1 MTSQAGG
8 HGEGVIQ
15 YVLHHEAGCPPD
27 PAVISAL
34 EAVRSDLFAR
44 GLIGRDPRRYDGLG
58 YGNVSCRAGSGFVI
72 SGTQTGHL
80 PALADNQYVTVS
92 GWDIPC
98 FALRSYGDVKPSSEA
113 MTHAMLYDALPDA
126 GAILHVHAP
135 EAWHRLRLSGFP
147 ETPPEAGY
155 GSPAM
160 VSAVAALAIRHGW
173 RDEGVM
179 VMAGHQDGLIA
190 FGADLAGGHRLLMT
204 AMAAP

>member
-1 MTSQAGG
+1 MPTQAGG

-15 YVLHHEAGCPPD
+15 YVLHHEAGSPPCPD
-27 PAVISAL
+27 VVTGLESVRRAL
-34 EAVRSDLFAR
+34 YAR
-44 GLIGRDPRRYDGLG
+44 GLIGRDPQRYDGLG
-58 YGNVSCRAGSGFVI
+58 YGNVSCRSGSGFVI

-80 PALADNQYVTVS
+80 PVLAGNQYVTVS
-92 GWDIPC
+92 GWDIPR
-98 FALRSYGDVKPSSEA
+98 FALWSTGDVKPSSEA
-113 MTHAMLYDALPDA
+113 MTHAMLYEALPDA

-160 VSAVAALAIRHGW
+160 VSAVALLAKRHGW
-173 RDEGVM
+173 RDAGVM

-190 FGADLAGGHRLLMT
+190 FGPTLDVGHRLLLS

>member
-1 MTSQAGG
+1 
-8 HGEGVIQ
+8 
-15 YVLHHEAGCPPD
+15 
-27 PAVISAL
+27 VISAL
-34 EAVRSDLFAR
+34 ETVRSDLFAL

-80 PALADNQYVTVS
+80 PVLADNQYVTAY
-92 GWDIPC
+92 GWDIPR
-98 FALRSYGDVKPSSEA
+98 FALWSCGSVQPSSEA

-135 EAWHRLRLSGFP
+135 EIWHRLRLSGFP
-147 ETPPEAGY
+147 QTPPEAGY